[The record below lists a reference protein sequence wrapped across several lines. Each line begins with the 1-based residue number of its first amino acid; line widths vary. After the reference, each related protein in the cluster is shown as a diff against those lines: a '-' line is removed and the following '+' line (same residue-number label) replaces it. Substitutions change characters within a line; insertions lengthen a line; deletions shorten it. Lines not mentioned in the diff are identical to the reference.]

1 MRKRGKLSM
10 RARKMMAAGLVFI
23 LAVMMTAGCTSQKTA
38 NVNPSGENNY
48 GLDKFVMVMI
58 PGEDSEKSVKL
69 EDNLAADMTAAL
81 GIPCTVYRAT
91 DYSAAVEAMRT
102 GNAQMA
108 EYGPF
113 SYVTARERAGAE
125 AIAVRG
131 TKDGVSGYTSQIV
144 VRADSDIETL
154 KDLQG
159 KTFAF
164 VDPESTSG
172 NIIPTDEILTAMPE
186 LNLTFDDLHTDGKF
200 FKSAMYAGTHPG
212 AMQAVAQGNVDAAA
226 VASTTLENQIAA
238 GNIKAEDLKIIYE
251 SPVIPSDPIA
261 IKKDLPQEFKDKVK
275 AFLFSYDDAEFFN
288 DEAGKEP
295 ERFIEIKDS
304 DYDYL
309 QSLKEKYK
317 LND

>member
-1 MRKRGKLSM
+1 M
-10 RARKMMAAGLVFI
+10 FI

-144 VRADSDIETL
+144 VRADSEIETL

-172 NIIPTDEILTAMPE
+172 NIIPTDEISTAMPE
-186 LNLTFDDLHTDGKF
+186 LNLTFDWFLCVSCRKF
-200 FKSAMYAGTHPG
+200 VLGS
-212 AMQAVAQGNVDAAA
+212 
-226 VASTTLENQIAA
+226 S
-238 GNIKAEDLKIIYE
+238 
-251 SPVIPSDPIA
+251 
-261 IKKDLPQEFKDKVK
+261 
-275 AFLFSYDDAEFFN
+275 
-288 DEAGKEP
+288 
-295 ERFIEIKDS
+295 
-304 DYDYL
+304 
-309 QSLKEKYK
+309 
-317 LND
+317 